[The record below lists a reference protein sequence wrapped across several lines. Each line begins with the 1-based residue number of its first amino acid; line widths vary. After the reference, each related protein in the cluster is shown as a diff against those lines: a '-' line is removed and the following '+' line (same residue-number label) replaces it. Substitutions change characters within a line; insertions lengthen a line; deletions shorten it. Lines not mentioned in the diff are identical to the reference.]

1 MYIQTVRIDHREKP
15 SIVKKAFDYFNNIEI
30 TQLPVGDFV
39 CGNVCVER
47 KSIPDFTGSINNGR
61 LNNQATNMVANYG
74 EHSYIIIV
82 GSLNE
87 LEENKYIKRWSE
99 LRFDRE
105 VAILNADHPKIHI
118 ELVANEKRFFKRVQ
132 ALFKYCNDGSRKV
145 NDIKK
150 IAPRSDN
157 KYVDMIRVVDG
168 VGQKKAEDILK
179 QFKIYELW
187 DISEKDLR
195 NSVKGIG
202 AKQAENIKKV
212 FHR

>member
-1 MYIQTVRIDHREKP
+1 
-15 SIVKKAFDYFNNIEI
+15 
-30 TQLPVGDFV
+30 
-39 CGNVCVER
+39 
-47 KSIPDFTGSINNGR
+47 
-61 LNNQATNMVANYG
+61 
-74 EHSYIIIV
+74 
-82 GSLNE
+82 
-87 LEENKYIKRWSE
+87 
-99 LRFDRE
+99 
-105 VAILNADHPKIHI
+105 
-118 ELVANEKRFFKRVQ
+118 
-132 ALFKYCNDGSRKV
+132 LFKYCNDGSRKV